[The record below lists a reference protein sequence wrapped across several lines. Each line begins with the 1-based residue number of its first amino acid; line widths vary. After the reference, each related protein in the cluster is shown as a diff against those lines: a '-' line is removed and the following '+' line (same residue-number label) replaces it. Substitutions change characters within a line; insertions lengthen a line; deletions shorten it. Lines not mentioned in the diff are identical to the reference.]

1 VRGCCAEILHRTKRS
16 TGWFRS
22 LNDGAITRHD
32 FRRPGSSEA
41 YPLRGWLEVVLTK
54 QVNPR
59 HVERR
64 VAAAARRLGA
74 GESCLCGERG
84 RQRLERLGSGSSSAQ
99 HAQRG
104 GSAIRGAGL
113 ARPRDVQEPDGAS
126 AEKKE
131 CAELRINRSGHALIA
146 PLTSRDPDSANCF
159 WTGQAPTPGDD
170 GGRS

>member
-1 VRGCCAEILHRTKRS
+1 MRRFCAEILHRTKCKA
-16 TGWFRS
+16 GLFRDS
-22 LNDGAITRHD
+22 KNGAITRHD
-32 FRRPGSSEA
+32 GRHPGSLEA
-41 YPLRGWLEVVLTK
+41 YPLRGWPEVVLIK

-59 HVERR
+59 HVARR
-64 VAAAARRLGA
+64 AAAATRRLGA
-74 GESCLCGERG
+74 GESCLCGDRG
-84 RQRLERLGSGSSSAQ
+84 CQRLERLGSGSSSAQ

-104 GSAIRGAGL
+104 GSVIRGAGL
-113 ARPRDVQEPDGAS
+113 ARPRDVQKPDGAS

-131 CAELRINRSGHALIA
+131 YAESRVNRSGHALIA